1 MGLTGTL
8 ARMLTRMFILRFAM
22 ILLGV
27 SLFVLTLDVI
37 TYVNDILALKGGNA
51 WAVPYYGLLRLPT
64 IASSF
69 IGISVL
75 LAALLMLTE
84 VSNSNELVAIWSTGV
99 SQLRFIAMLAPVALL
114 VGALSFT
121 LNNYAIPKAAPTLHA
136 WGIGDY
142 GQKKLKVGENDP
154 IWMRSGNDIL
164 RALESNRQATSLK
177 GVIIFRR
184 DANGILLE
192 QIMAES
198 AELVDGR
205 WELNNVTAYYQEDLP
220 PNRLDKMIYS
230 GLMRPAAVGS
240 RSGDPEEMSSADL
253 EYFIQNG
260 GFGIRPTQV
269 YQTWLMKR
277 FTSILTPLLML
288 AIAVPLAVRFK
299 RGGGLG
305 ALFAIGVG
313 LGFTFFIVDGL
324 AVTLGELGMVPPWMA
339 AWMPTLIFG
348 AIGGMMISR
357 VENV

>member
-8 ARMLTRMFILRFAM
+8 ARMLTRMFFIRFVM

-37 TYVNDILALKGGNA
+37 TYVTDILAMKGASA
-51 WAVPYYGLLRLPT
+51 WTVPQYGLLRLPT
-64 IASSF
+64 IAASF

-84 VSNSNELVAIWSTGV
+84 ISNSNELVAIWGTGV
-99 SQLRFIAMLAPVALL
+99 SQLRFIAMLLPVAVLIGLL
-114 VGALSFT
+114 NFGI
-121 LNNYAIPKAAPTLHA
+121 NNFAIPNAAPTLHA

-154 IWMRSGNDIL
+154 IWMRAGNDIL
-164 RALESNRQATSLK
+164 RALESNPQATSLK

-184 DANGILLE
+184 DPTGILVE
-192 QIMAES
+192 QIMADE
-198 AELVDGR
+198 AELMDGR
-205 WELNNVTAYYQEDLP
+205 WELSNVTVYYQQDLP
-220 PNRLDKMIYS
+220 PSRLDKMIYS
-230 GLMRPAAVGS
+230 GLMRPAAIGS
-240 RSGDPEEMSSADL
+240 RSGDPEEMSSSDL
-253 EYFIQNG
+253 EYFIENG

-269 YQTWLMKR
+269 YETWLMKR
-277 FTSILTPLLML
+277 FTSMLTPLLML

-305 ALFAIGVG
+305 AMFAIGVG
-313 LGFTFFIVDGL
+313 LGFTFFILDGMS
-324 AVTLGELGMVPPWMA
+324 VTLGELGMVPPWMA
-339 AWMPTLIFG
+339 AWMPSMIFG
-348 AIGGMMISR
+348 AVAGMMISR